1 MNWPD
6 SLKEKPINSSRFL
19 QKCHIG
25 STVYIKMQKTYNSAK
40 TILKKKNKVEE
51 HTLPRFQGYY
61 KATVISSMVL
71 ARDSCKT
78 SGKEQSPEIDQHMCG
93 ELISNKDVKGSL
105 MGKRQSFPI
114 EMLLEQ
120 LDIH

>member
-1 MNWPD
+1 M
-6 SLKEKPINSSRFL
+6 R
-19 QKCHIG
+19 
-25 STVYIKMQKTYNSAK
+25 KTYNSAK

-78 SGKEQSPEIDQHMCG
+78 SGKE
-93 ELISNKDVKGSL
+93 
-105 MGKRQSFPI
+105 
-114 EMLLEQ
+114 
-120 LDIH
+120 